1 MIRLLKIVVSATLI
15 GILVWNLDLSE
26 FVAGFRNMDP
36 WLAFIA
42 FVLLCIQYPFSAI
55 KWQVA
60 LRLHGIEYGVG
71 YLLRA
76 HCIAFFFN
84 NFLPT
89 SIGGDAYRAYRTMG
103 NAERK
108 AHAISAVVMERLV
121 GLVALVF
128 LGFLAAIYLIFRGN
142 LLHRE
147 WIIGATVVAAVG
159 MVVAWIFWK
168 TGSHEKFWARLKK
181 LGRLEPMIDSI
192 RVINANQKYFSSLL
206 MYSVL
211 YQAVAIFT
219 VSIIFAA
226 VSLPGKLVESGFTA
240 AAAGV
245 AGILPISINGIGV
258 MESSFVVAAMET
270 GLPYAP
276 AVLVAVFLRAYMF
289 LASIVFGIIYALE
302 PAETRLPEDVEID
315 RR

>member
-15 GILVWNLDLSE
+15 GVLAWNLDLSE
-26 FVAGFRNMDP
+26 FVAGFLNMDP
-36 WLAFIA
+36 LLAFAA
-42 FVLLCIQYPFSAI
+42 FVLLWIQYPLSAV

-60 LRLHGIEYGVG
+60 LRLHGIEYGTG

-89 SIGGDAYRAYRTMG
+89 SIGGDAYRAYRTME

-108 AHAISAVVMERLV
+108 AHAISAVVMERLI

-142 LLHRE
+142 LLHRD
-147 WIIGATVVAAVG
+147 WIIAATAVAAVG
-159 MVVAWIFWK
+159 MVVVWIFWK
-168 TGSHEKFWARLKK
+168 TGSHEKLWARLKK
-181 LGRLEPMIDSI
+181 VGRLEPMIDSI
-192 RVINANQKYFSSLL
+192 RVINANQKYFNGLL
-206 MYSVL
+206 LYSVF
-211 YQAVAIFT
+211 YQAVAIYT
-219 VSIIFAA
+219 VSLIFASVGFA
-226 VSLPGKLVESGFTA
+226 GKFFESSFTA

-276 AVLVAVFLRAYMF
+276 AVMVALFLRAFMF
-289 LASIVFGIIYALE
+289 LASIAFGILYALE
-302 PAETRLPEDVEID
+302 PADKRMPDDNAVS
-315 RR
+315 